1 MGALTGRRVL
11 SLASIRLL
19 PLFLVSSSG
28 SQTLEV
34 TSHFAYAAKGAASA
48 NRLVLVGGPQDVGQL
63 SVATGRR
70 ALSLASIRLP
80 PLFLVSSSSA

>member
-1 MGALTGRRVL
+1 MPVGAEQAL
-11 SLASIRLL
+11 SL
-19 PLFLVSSSG
+19 FLMSSSG

-70 ALSLASIRLP
+70 ALSLASIRLLS
-80 PLFLVSSSSA
+80 LFLMSSVSGLPLGA